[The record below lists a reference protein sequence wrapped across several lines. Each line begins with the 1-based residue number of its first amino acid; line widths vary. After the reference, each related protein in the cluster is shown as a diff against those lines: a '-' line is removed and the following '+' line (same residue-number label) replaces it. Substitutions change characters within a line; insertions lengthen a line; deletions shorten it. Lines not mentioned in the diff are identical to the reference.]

1 MKSLNIPWDRDE
13 MRQDADSRTDGQSV
27 YQGFAAPGTPTSEE
41 RWTIYKYT
49 YSGSFITLRQVAFK
63 KAWDSRATSF

>member
-1 MKSLNIPWDRDE
+1 MKSLNTPWDRDE
-13 MRQDADSRTDGQSV
+13 MRQDADGRSDGQAV
-27 YQGFAAPGTPTSEE
+27 YQGFSAPGTATDQP

-63 KAWDSRATSF
+63 KAWDSRSTAF